1 MFIISEFNPQLL
13 SSDDELEDTSSST
26 SFNVNSGNVITYRG
40 RIRSVHDALIL
51 LEATRKEELP
61 TINRRLTTIERNK
74 YIKPNTI
81 FVWNETT
88 CGMKRW
94 TDGKF
99 WSASKVYNSH
109 FLIYKQLHKDSK
121 EVDEKGLIKQ
131 SFSLVTKQ
139 NQRLHLIAYIQNNGE
154 VTSTVRKKK
163 KRKSASANGNYSSSS
178 SSEEDE
184 DNYEAFDESN
194 SRIAIPSLDP
204 KLSDIVLSEEIYPEN
219 LLADLPRS
227 RRLHQPVPQEPHNKT
242 KHQVQQQIITP
253 PKSTSP
259 PILNISQNASLSAR
273 VVNNSNVVST
283 IPEPVNLT
291 KTSSTPRDYYY
302 PRKTYTT
309 LPPPPQSSN
318 FRANYGYC
326 DSYTLNVLDKGF

>member
-13 SSDDELEDTSSST
+13 SSDDELEETSSST

-154 VTSTVRKKK
+154 ATSTVHKKK
-163 KRKSASANGNYSSSS
+163 KRKTTSANGNYSSSS
-178 SSEEDE
+178 SSSEEE

-194 SRIAIPSLDP
+194 SRIAIPSLDL

-227 RRLHQPVPQEPHNKT
+227 RRLHQLVTKEPHTKT
-242 KHQVQQQIITP
+242 KLQVQQQIITP

-259 PILNISQNASLSAR
+259 PLISQFASSPAK
-273 VVNNSNVVST
+273 VVDNSNNVVST
-283 IPEPVNLT
+283 TTPESASLT
-291 KTSSTPRDYYY
+291 TASSTPRDYYY

-309 LPPPPQSSN
+309 LPPPPQLSS